1 MGLLIN
7 RSFWYGSRNFYSQE
21 ATRLQPKMVGT
32 CAIGEMQRLKKRVEK
47 VSQMPTGGVKLV
59 DAENTTRVT

>member
-1 MGLLIN
+1 
-7 RSFWYGSRNFYSQE
+7 
-21 ATRLQPKMVGT
+21 MVGT

-47 VSQMPTGGVKLV
+47 VSQTPTGGVKLV